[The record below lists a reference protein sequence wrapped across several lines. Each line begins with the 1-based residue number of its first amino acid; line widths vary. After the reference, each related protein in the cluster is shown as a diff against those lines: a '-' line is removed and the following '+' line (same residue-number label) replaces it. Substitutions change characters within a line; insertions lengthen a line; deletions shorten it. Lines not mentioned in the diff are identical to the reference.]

1 MTYCLGMLCRKG
13 AVFLSDSRTS
23 AGMDNITVRSKMRI
37 FEKPGDRVICILSS
51 GNLSLTQATLALID
65 DDLHLNE
72 SHPARNHL
80 LNQATLYETVRYVG
94 TKVREVEQRDRAALE
109 ADGFDFNINLIVGGQ
124 IAGLGPEVHSI
135 YPQGNS
141 IHASRDCPF
150 LQIGD
155 SKYGKPIL
163 DRGLSYESTLM
174 DALKF
179 GIISMDATMKSNV
192 AVGPPIDI
200 LCYKTDSLQ
209 VKMRT
214 RLEQN
219 DPYLQ
224 EISRKWQDGIVRLV
238 RQMPVADF
246 SKTALGFAPTAST
259 GAVSGLQS

>member
-1 MTYCLGMLCRKG
+1 MTYCLGMLCRQG

-23 AGMDNITVRSKMRI
+23 AGMDNITIRSKMRI
-37 FEKPGDRVICILSS
+37 YEKPGERVLCIMSS
-51 GNLSLTQATLALID
+51 GNLSLTQATIGLID
-65 DDLHLNE
+65 DDLQLAGSDGEREHVMN
-72 SHPARNHL
+72 R
-80 LNQATLYETVRYVG
+80 QTLYETVRYVG
-94 TKVREVEQRDRAALE
+94 SKVREVEQRDRAALE

-124 IAGLGPEVHSI
+124 IAGFAPEVHLI

-141 IHASRDCPF
+141 IHAGRDCPF
-150 LQIGD
+150 LQIGE

-163 DRGLSYESTLM
+163 DRGLSYDSTLM

-179 GIISMDATMKSNV
+179 GIISIDATMKSNV

-209 VKMRT
+209 AKMRT

-246 SKTALGFAPTAST
+246 SKPSLGFATA
-259 GAVSGLQS
+259 A

>member
-37 FEKPGDRVICILSS
+37 YEKPGDRVICIMSS
-51 GNLSLTQATLALID
+51 GNLSLSQATLALID

-72 SHPARNHL
+72 SHPARKHL
-80 LNQATLYETVRYVG
+80 MNRETLYEVVRYVG
-94 TKVREVEQRDRAALE
+94 SKVRAVEQRDRAALE
-109 ADGFDFNINLIVGGQ
+109 ADGFSWNINLIVGGQ
-124 IAGLGPEVHSI
+124 IARLAPAGHAIS
-135 YPQGNS
+135 PQGNS
-141 IHASRDCPF
+141 SHASQDCPY
-150 LQIGD
+150 LQIGE

-163 DRGLSYESTLM
+163 DRGFSYDSTLM

-192 AVGPPIDI
+192 AVGPPIDV

-209 VKMRT
+209 VRMRT

-219 DPYLQ
+219 DPYLM

-246 SKTALGFAPTAST
+246 SKTALGFATA
-259 GAVSGLQS
+259 A